1 MMLKQIVDTTTTTA
15 YLGAYEP
22 IGTLPR
28 RHMPHSEEEEARNPL
43 RARCYLRACAHQS
56 HTVSHRNDTTRK
68 FWIKSVE
75 VRVEFAVRG
84 ASKWENR

>member
-28 RHMPHSEEEEARNPL
+28 RHTCHTWRRRRLGIHSAHVVTSEPMHTNPIP
-43 RARCYLRACAHQS
+43 
-56 HTVSHRNDTTRK
+56 HRNDTTYK
-68 FWIKSVE
+68 FWIKNVQ